1 MNKKKSENANEKK
14 IQELLSSNKPL
25 LLEVRAECCDH
36 SIFIETIIR
45 KIENEFDNS
54 IRIARIDYQTYKN
67 LLPGK
72 DIEHFPTVLLIKDK
86 NVSKVIGG
94 TISRTNLKALA
105 NEVLES
111 NHPSEENILSKQSK

>member
-1 MNKKKSENANEKK
+1 MNKKKSENGNENKVR
-14 IQELLSSNKPL
+14 ELLSSNKPL

-36 SIFIETIIR
+36 SIFIETIIQ

-54 IRIARIDYQTYKN
+54 IRIARIDYKTYKN
-67 LLPGK
+67 LLPGT
-72 DIEHFPTVLLIKDK
+72 DVQNFPTVLLIKDK
-86 NVSKVIGG
+86 NVSKVFNG

-111 NHPSEENILSKQSK
+111 NQKTEK

>member
-1 MNKKKSENANEKK
+1 MNKNKSENGNEKK

-54 IRIARIDYQTYKN
+54 IRIARIDYQTYKK
-67 LLPGK
+67 LLPGM
-72 DIEHFPTVLLIKDK
+72 DVENFPTVLLIKDK
-86 NVSKVIGG
+86 KVSKEING
-94 TISRTNLKALA
+94 TISRTNLKVLA
-105 NEVLES
+105 NEVLK
-111 NHPSEENILSKQSK
+111 NNQVDEEEEIS

>member
-1 MNKKKSENANEKK
+1 MNKKNSENGNENKVR
-14 IQELLSSNKPL
+14 ELLSSNKPL

-67 LLPGK
+67 LLPGT
-72 DIEHFPTVLLIKDK
+72 DVENFPTVLLIKDK
-86 NVSKVIGG
+86 NVSKVING

-111 NHPSEENILSKQSK
+111 NQTTEEEKISSKQ

>member
-1 MNKKKSENANEKK
+1 MTTNNDSKGNEKK
-14 IQELLSSNKPL
+14 IRELLSSNKPL

-67 LLPGK
+67 LLPGT
-72 DIEHFPTVLLIKDK
+72 DVENFPTVLLIKDK
-86 NVSKVIGG
+86 NVSKVINGP
-94 TISRTNLKALA
+94 ISRTNLKSLA

-111 NHPSEENILSKQSK
+111 NQATEEEKI